1 MAVVRN
7 LLFLTFLSLC
17 LSANT
22 SMGSD
27 FLDPLD
33 RPASE
38 VRNLAGAHLNAVTL
52 AGSRLVAVGA
62 RGLIMISDDAGAN
75 WSQVASPVS
84 SDLLSAYFPTVRQG
98 WIVGHEGV
106 VLHSSDQ
113 GQTWVKQIDGR
124 VTARQLEEYYG
135 QRAASGDQQAA
146 GYLEGIKLNY
156 KDGPEQALMDVW
168 FSDENNGIAVGT
180 FGTLLATRDGG
191 KSWESWM
198 ARVDNPELLHYMAIA
213 GVGDEVF
220 IVSERGI
227 VFRFD
232 RDSDRFETLETGYA
246 GSFFSLAVSKKA
258 VMAAGLRGT
267 LYRSLDQGGSWEQ
280 VPTGLNVALTAV
292 QTLPDG
298 RFLLASVDGRVSVSD
313 VGLTGFE
320 AVPVPRPGRF
330 SSMVV
335 LPGGKAVTVGYS
347 GVRVID
353 LK

>member
-7 LLFLTFLSLC
+7 LLLLTLLSFC
-17 LSANT
+17 LPAKANVGSA
-22 SMGSD
+22 

-33 RPASE
+33 RPAPA
-38 VRNLAGAHLNAVTL
+38 VRNLIGAHLNAVTL

-75 WSQVASPVS
+75 WSQVTSPVS
-84 SDLLSAYFPTVRQG
+84 SDLLAAHFPSARQG

-124 VTARQLEEYYG
+124 ATARQLEDYYG
-135 QRAASGDQQAA
+135 ERAAGGDQQAA
-146 GYLEGIKLNY
+146 EYLEGIKLNY

-180 FGTLLATRDGG
+180 FGTLLVTRDGG

-198 ARVDNPELLHYMAIA
+198 ERVDNPELLHYMAIA

-232 RDSDRFETLETGYA
+232 KASDRFEMLETGYA

-258 VMAAGLRGT
+258 IVAAGLRGT
-267 LYRSLDQGGSWEQ
+267 LYRSLDRGVSWEQ
-280 VPTGLNVALTAV
+280 VPTGLNVALTAAQV
-292 QTLPDG
+292 LPDG
-298 RFLLASVDGRVSVSD
+298 RLLLASVDGRVSISD
-313 VGLTGFE
+313 AGLTSFE
-320 AVPVPRPGRF
+320 TLPVPRPGRF
-330 SSMVV
+330 SSLVV